1 MQQIPSIADS
11 TTDFK
16 MAVARVKEAEQ
27 HLKKVL
33 SKYGISE

>member
-11 TTDFK
+11 TTDFE